1 MGRFVLPLVLLVLVY
16 ALALGSFY
24 PADLALGAVLSGTLL
39 FALRRFVLPG
49 EPATTGVF
57 GRVLAFF
64 PFAAAVG
71 WEVVVGTW
79 EVTLITL
86 HLRPLGRSGIIA
98 IPIGGRTETGVAV
111 SALVATLSPGEVLV
125 DVDRERGVMLIHVID
140 ASDPESVR
148 THHEEFYRRYQRK
161 VFP

>member
-1 MGRFVLPLVLLVLVY
+1 MGRFVLPLILLVLVY
-16 ALALGSFY
+16 ALVLGSFY
-24 PADLALGAVLSGTLL
+24 PADLALGAVLSGALL
-39 FALRRFVLPG
+39 LALRGFVMPG
-49 EPATTGVF
+49 EPAATGVF

-64 PFAAAVG
+64 PFAVAVG

-79 EVTLITL
+79 EVALVTL
-86 HLRPLGRSGIIA
+86 HLRPLGRSGIVA

-125 DVDRERGVMLIHVID
+125 DVDQERGVMLIHVID
-140 ASDPESVR
+140 ADDPESVR
-148 THHEEFYRRYQRK
+148 AHHEEFYRRYQRK

>member
-1 MGRFVLPLVLLVLVY
+1 MVRLALPLILLVLVY

-24 PADLALGAVLSGTLL
+24 PADLALGAVLSGALL

-49 EPATTGVF
+49 EPATSGIF
-57 GRVLAFF
+57 GRVLGFF

-71 WEVVVGTW
+71 RDVVVGTW

-86 HLRPLGRSGIIA
+86 HLRPLGRSGIVA
-98 IPIGGRTETGVAV
+98 IPIGERTGTGVAV

-140 ASDPESVR
+140 ADDLEAVR
-148 THHEEFYRRYQRK
+148 AHHEEFYRRYQQK